1 MKHDST
7 ENYIRNRS
15 VTKSS
20 QISLWI
26 NRRESGL
33 MRLIERLLVGANISD
48 RLGGDGSTIKQL
60 SEIKNQFVGSWSTD
74 RLQENEL
81 FIDDGIILSDV
92 NVEIRSGL
100 IRLNN
105 GYILNDFLAHWQSLI
120 YGGGLAS
127 EYKSARKADTY
138 LTGEWTSVSSTPYYY
153 HFLIEDLARI
163 ARIREEFPKI
173 KIAMLGNQEKWKHE
187 LLRYFDFDYQVIEFN
202 TVKFE
207 RYVTSKGG
215 EHQNI
220 FGIELLRS
228 KIHVNP
234 PQSENSKI
242 LVTRK
247 GLARENIELEE
258 LIRENLT
265 QRGYKVLIPEL
276 MTVEQQIKEF
286 SEASTVVGVHG
297 GALANSIWSR
307 RGTKVIEIQSHPYKT
322 KDFEFLANKL
332 RLEYNVM
339 NFGQINEESKIEI
352 SKIE

>member
-1 MKHDST
+1 
-7 ENYIRNRS
+7 
-15 VTKSS
+15 
-20 QISLWI
+20 
-26 NRRESGL
+26 
-33 MRLIERLLVGANISD
+33 
-48 RLGGDGSTIKQL
+48 
-60 SEIKNQFVGSWSTD
+60 
-74 RLQENEL
+74 
-81 FIDDGIILSDV
+81 
-92 NVEIRSGL
+92 
-100 IRLNN
+100 
-105 GYILNDFLAHWQSLI
+105 
-120 YGGGLAS
+120 
-127 EYKSARKADTY
+127 
-138 LTGEWTSVSSTPYYY
+138 
-153 HFLIEDLARI
+153 
-163 ARIREEFPKI
+163 
-173 KIAMLGNQEKWKHE
+173 
-187 LLRYFDFDYQVIEFN
+187 
-202 TVKFE
+202 
-207 RYVTSKGG
+207 
-215 EHQNI
+215 
-220 FGIELLRS
+220 
-228 KIHVNP
+228 
-234 PQSENSKI
+234 